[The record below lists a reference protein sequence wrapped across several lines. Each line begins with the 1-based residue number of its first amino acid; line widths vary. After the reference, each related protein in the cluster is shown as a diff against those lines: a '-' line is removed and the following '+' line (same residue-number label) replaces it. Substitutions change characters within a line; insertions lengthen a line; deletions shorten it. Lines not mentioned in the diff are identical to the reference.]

1 MKIRTDFVTNSS
13 SSSFII
19 QRSEEINE
27 ELKRNFTQITK
38 DNIEEL
44 IVKFKENYYYD
55 EDQLK
60 ELKELGNF
68 TDKQMAII
76 LMHQNDTLYEYKELL
91 KKLSDENFKDYLYI
105 TEYIDNNSDLHY
117 NLYQSKLG
125 EVLFKEDY

>member
-76 LMHQNDTLYEYKELL
+76 LMHQNDTLYEYKELM

-117 NLYQSKLG
+117 DLYKSKLG
-125 EVLFKEDY
+125 EVLFREDY